1 MFSLKGTLKVI
12 GEEQV
17 ISEKF
22 KKREFVLEDNSGQYP
37 QVISFQL
44 AQDKVSLIDGH
55 QEGSELTVY
64 FNLRGREW
72 TSPKDGQVRYFN
84 TLDAWKIEGGVA
96 APAAQSVPEAADLGS
111 GAEDDLPF

>member
-1 MFSLKGTLKVI
+1 MFSLKGTIKVI
-12 GEEQV
+12 NEEQV

-44 AQDKVSLIDGH
+44 AQDKTSLIDGYS
-55 QEGSELTVY
+55 EGSEITVY

-72 TSPKDGQVRYFN
+72 TSPKDGLVKYFN
-84 TLDAWKIEGGVA
+84 TLDAWKIEGVA
-96 APAAQSVPEAADLGS
+96 AAAPQAIPAAANLSAGE
-111 GAEDDLPF
+111 EDDLPF

>member
-12 GEEQV
+12 GEEQI

-44 AQDKVSLIDGH
+44 AQDKVSLIDGYALGN
-55 QEGSELTVY
+55 EVTIY

-84 TLDAWKIEGGVA
+84 TLDAWKIEGSAAA
-96 APAAQSVPEAADLGS
+96 APQSIPQAANLGS
-111 GAEDDLPF
+111 SEEDDLPF

>member
-12 GEEQV
+12 NEEQI

-44 AQDKVSLIDGH
+44 AQDKVSLIDGY
-55 QEGSELTVY
+55 QLGNEVTVY

-72 TSPKDGQVRYFN
+72 TSPKDGLVKYFN
-84 TLDAWKIEGGVA
+84 TLDAWKIEGSAA
-96 APAAQSVPEAADLGS
+96 APSAQSVPEAANLAS
-111 GAEDDLPF
+111 SQEDDLPF

>member
-12 GEEQV
+12 GDEQV

-44 AQDKVSLIDGH
+44 AQDKVSLIDGYALGN
-55 QEGSELTVY
+55 EVTVY

-84 TLDAWKIEGGVA
+84 TLDAWKIEGSAAAA
-96 APAAQSVPEAADLGS
+96 APQEIPSAADLGS
-111 GAEDDLPF
+111 AEEDDLPF